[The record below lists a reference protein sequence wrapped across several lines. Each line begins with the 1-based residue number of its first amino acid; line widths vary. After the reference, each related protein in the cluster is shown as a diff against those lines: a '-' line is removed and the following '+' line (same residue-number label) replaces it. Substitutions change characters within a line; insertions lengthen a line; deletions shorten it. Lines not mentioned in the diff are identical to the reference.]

1 MVVVGAGAGWQHATK
16 RFVDARLVGYMA
28 PGAVIG
34 SVLGKQ
40 LLHWLT
46 SCGMMTFAGKQ
57 IPVATL
63 TLGAIFTILLVAVA
77 WRLWRESGQ
86 EQNEATA
93 PLCWVH
99 GPWCVSLPTSR
110 VKNVSLL
117 SLLGA
122 GLLIGVMSG
131 LLGIGGGVVLIPLL
145 VYGFGIDLRMAI
157 GTSALLIL
165 VSALAGV
172 LQYAYS
178 GQIDY
183 RLVLALIIGST
194 PMVQLGVWH
203 SHRLPAAK
211 LQRAFALLVLA
222 VAFISLGHLLWH

>member
-1 MVVVGAGAGWQHATK
+1 MVVVGAGAGWRHATK
-16 RFVDARLVGYMA
+16 GFVDTRLVGYMA
-28 PGAVIG
+28 PGAVLG
-34 SVLGKQ
+34 SILGKQ

-63 TLGAIFTILLVAVA
+63 TLGAIFTILLLVVA

-86 EQNEATA
+86 EQNGAAA

-131 LLGIGGGVVLIPLL
+131 LLGIGGGVVL
-145 VYGFGIDLRMAI
+145 
-157 GTSALLIL
+157 
-165 VSALAGV
+165 
-172 LQYAYS
+172 
-178 GQIDY
+178 
-183 RLVLALIIGST
+183 ALIIGAT
-194 PMVQLGVWH
+194 PMVQLGVWN